1 MSKALP
7 TQAQV
12 VIVGGGIAGCNLAYH
27 LAQLGWRDVV
37 VLERQKLSSGTT
49 WHSAGNVTRLVSGL
63 STMRHFS
70 YAAELYSGLEKETG
84 QATGW
89 RQCGRVMMARTP
101 ERMAELRRLKTQGRT
116 LGIDIHE
123 ISPREVKEKL
133 PLFHTDD
140 LLGTI
145 WSPTDGRVNPTDV
158 LMALVKGARTL
169 GVRFVENVGVTG
181 FRTIHGRVAAVV
193 TDKGDIA
200 CEAVVNCCGLWGRQL
215 GALAGVNVPLYAAE
229 HFYMLTKPIKGVAP
243 DMPTFRDPDGLIYG
257 REDVG
262 GLLVGCFDVGAK
274 ALPVERIPGDF
285 SFSLLNE
292 DWDQF
297 EPYMKTAIHRIPAL
311 ETAEVRML
319 LNGPESFTPDG
330 NALVGEAPEL
340 KGFFVLAGLNSA
352 GVTLSP
358 STARVLAEW
367 IVTGA
372 PTTDVTDIDIR
383 RFGRFH
389 GEESFLR
396 ARVTEMPSSHFFV
409 HDLGLDFKTGR
420 NLRLSPFHDRMKAHG
435 ASFAPAFGWEQPV
448 WFRDNGADH
457 RSAIAAEYRA
467 AKTAVALFDRTSLG
481 KILVQGRDAGAYL
494 QTLAAN
500 DVSLAPGE
508 ARATAFLNSRAGV
521 ESTPVILRLT
531 EDEWLVVTG
540 AEQSVRDLDWIV
552 QHAPS
557 TQHVAATPVD
567 GAWAGLGLRGPG
579 LAKLFGA
586 LGTREPKGGAG
597 MVEIGY
603 ATARAVRGAFGDDWL
618 LLVPS
623 EFALALY
630 DAIVEA
636 GAAVGLVHAGSAASE
651 TLRIADGR
659 AAWGID
665 VSGAVHAHAAALAG
679 AVDVQKQASFLG
691 CGALSGKPGATS
703 IRRCFAL
710 GDAKA
715 QAHGSEPILH
725 RGKVVGVTTSAA
737 YLPDLGRTVVM
748 GYVPMRLADQA
759 LSIEVECREIA
770 LKPHSP
776 R

>member
-1 MSKALP
+1 MSTTLP
-7 TQAQV
+7 THAQV

-27 LAQLGWRDVV
+27 LALLGWRDVV

-63 STMRHFS
+63 STMRHFR
-70 YAAELYSGLEKETG
+70 YAGELYSQLEKETG

-116 LGIDIHE
+116 LGIEIHE

-133 PLFHTDD
+133 PLFHVDD
-140 LLGTI
+140 VIGAI

-158 LMALVKGARTL
+158 LMSLVKGARSR
-169 GVRFVENVGVTG
+169 GVRFIEDVKVTG
-181 FRTIHGRVAAVV
+181 IRTSQGRVTGVV
-193 TDKGDIA
+193 TNKGPIA
-200 CEAVVNCCGLWGRQL
+200 CEAVANCCGLWGRQL

-229 HFYMLTKPIKGVAP
+229 HFYILTKPIKGVVP

-262 GLLVGCFDVGAK
+262 GLLVGCFDIGAK
-274 ALPVERIPGDF
+274 ALPVERIPDDF

-330 NALVGEAPEL
+330 NGLVGEAPEL
-340 KGFFVLAGLNSA
+340 KGFYVLAGLNSG

-358 STARVLAEW
+358 STSRVLAEW

-389 GEESFLR
+389 GEESFLKS
-396 ARVTEMPSSHFFV
+396 RVTEMPSSHFFV

-420 NLRLSPFHDRMKAHG
+420 DLRLSPFHDRMKAHG

-448 WFRDNGADH
+448 WFRDNGATH
-457 RSAIAAEYRA
+457 QIAIAAEYRA
-467 AKTAVALFDRTSLG
+467 AKSAVALFDRTSLG
-481 KILVQGRDAGAYL
+481 KILVQGRDAGSYL
-494 QTLAAN
+494 ESLAAN
-500 DVSLAPGE
+500 DVSLEPGE
-508 ARATAFLNSRAGV
+508 ARATAFLNSKAGV
-521 ESTPVILRLT
+521 ESMPVILRISE
-531 EDEWLVVTG
+531 EDWLVLTG
-540 AEQSVRDLDWIV
+540 AEQAVRDLDWIAKHV
-552 QHAPS
+552 PS
-557 TQHVAATPVD
+557 TQHVAVTPVD
-567 GAWAGLGLRGPG
+567 GAWAALGLRGPAT
-579 LAKLFGA
+579 AKLFQA
-586 LGTREPKGGAG
+586 LKASAPEGSAGTI
-597 MVEIGY
+597 EIGY
-603 ATARAVRGAFGDDWL
+603 ATAHAVRGAFGDDWL

-630 DAIVEA
+630 DAIAEA
-636 GAAVGLVHAGSAASE
+636 GRGAGLLHAGSAASE
-651 TLRIADGR
+651 ALRVSDGR
-659 AAWGID
+659 PAWGID
-665 VSGAVHAHAAALAG
+665 VSGVVHAHAAALDG
-679 AVDVQKQASFLG
+679 AVGRQKGASFLG
-691 CGALSGKPGATS
+691 CGALNGRSKGGT
-703 IRRCFAL
+703 IRRSFQLA
-710 GDAKA
+710 DAKA
-715 QAHGSEPILH
+715 RAHGSEPILH
-725 RGKVVGVTTSAA
+725 RGKVVGITTSAA
-737 YLPDLGRTVVM
+737 YLPDLGRSVVM
-748 GYVPMRLADQA
+748 GYVPVRLGNQA
-759 LSIEVECREIA
+759 LSVEVEDREVA
-770 LKPHSP
+770 LEAYSP